1 MQGKIIKGIGGFY
14 YVHDGIG
21 KVYECRAKGI
31 FRNRGIKPLVGDD
44 VEISVL
50 DEEKATGNLDEILPR
65 KNRLIR
71 PAVSNV
77 DQAVVVFAITDP
89 MPNLNLLDRFLV
101 MMERQEVPVSICFNK
116 IDLVDAAE
124 QEKLRAIYEPA
135 GYPVHF
141 ISTYEKSGLEEF
153 HRLIIGKTTVLAGPS
168 GVGKSSIT
176 NFIQPE
182 AQMETGGISE
192 KIRRGKHTTRHSEL
206 FFVEEGTYMM
216 DTPGFSSLYIED
228 LEPEAL
234 KGFFPEFEAYED
246 ECRFLG
252 CVHIGERECGVKTA
266 VQEHKIGQSRY
277 DNYRLMYQEL
287 KEKLLKKG
295 YSFYSSTDT
304 EVAIKLV
311 DYYYKKYIVTYIEEK
326 VNEIKELGINVGEGK
341 VESEVKYEK
350 DWADTWK
357 QYYKPVLVGERIVV
371 KPIWEEYEP
380 KGNELVVEL
389 DPGMAFG
396 TGTHETTRMC
406 IQALERYVN
415 EDATVFD
422 VGCGSGILTIA
433 AAKLGAKL
441 SVGVDLDP
449 VAVESSKEN
458 VTYNKLNNI
467 EILEGNL
474 VEVIDGKADVVVANI
489 LAEIICILTDDVKR
503 VLKDNGIFI
512 TSGII
517 HDRVEMVC
525 EKLEATGFEV
535 IEKNRDG
542 EWNCIVAKLK

>member
-44 VEISVL
+44 VEISIL

-65 KNRLIR
+65 KKRLIR

-206 FFVEEGTYMM
+206 FFVEESTYMM

-234 KGFFPEFEAYED
+234 KDFFPEFEAYED

-304 EVAIKLV
+304 EVAITTELQENTIVITFENFGNPIAEEKLKLIFEQFYRV
-311 DYYYKKYIVTYIEEK
+311 DTSRNTTSGGAGLGLAIAKHIVELHKGTIVAHSKDECIKFIVT
-326 VNEIKELGINVGEGK
+326 L
-341 VESEVKYEK
+341 
-350 DWADTWK
+350 
-357 QYYKPVLVGERIVV
+357 P
-371 KPIWEEYEP
+371 
-380 KGNELVVEL
+380 
-389 DPGMAFG
+389 
-396 TGTHETTRMC
+396 
-406 IQALERYVN
+406 
-415 EDATVFD
+415 
-422 VGCGSGILTIA
+422 
-433 AAKLGAKL
+433 L
-441 SVGVDLDP
+441 S
-449 VAVESSKEN
+449 
-458 VTYNKLNNI
+458 
-467 EILEGNL
+467 
-474 VEVIDGKADVVVANI
+474 
-489 LAEIICILTDDVKR
+489 
-503 VLKDNGIFI
+503 
-512 TSGII
+512 
-517 HDRVEMVC
+517 
-525 EKLEATGFEV
+525 
-535 IEKNRDG
+535 
-542 EWNCIVAKLK
+542 

>member
-206 FFVEEGTYMM
+206 FFVEESTYMM
-216 DTPGFSSLYIED
+216 DTPGFSSLYI
-228 LEPEAL
+228 
-234 KGFFPEFEAYED
+234 
-246 ECRFLG
+246 
-252 CVHIGERECGVKTA
+252 
-266 VQEHKIGQSRY
+266 
-277 DNYRLMYQEL
+277 
-287 KEKLLKKG
+287 
-295 YSFYSSTDT
+295 
-304 EVAIKLV
+304 
-311 DYYYKKYIVTYIEEK
+311 
-326 VNEIKELGINVGEGK
+326 
-341 VESEVKYEK
+341 
-350 DWADTWK
+350 
-357 QYYKPVLVGERIVV
+357 
-371 KPIWEEYEP
+371 
-380 KGNELVVEL
+380 
-389 DPGMAFG
+389 
-396 TGTHETTRMC
+396 
-406 IQALERYVN
+406 
-415 EDATVFD
+415 
-422 VGCGSGILTIA
+422 
-433 AAKLGAKL
+433 
-441 SVGVDLDP
+441 
-449 VAVESSKEN
+449 
-458 VTYNKLNNI
+458 
-467 EILEGNL
+467 
-474 VEVIDGKADVVVANI
+474 
-489 LAEIICILTDDVKR
+489 
-503 VLKDNGIFI
+503 
-512 TSGII
+512 
-517 HDRVEMVC
+517 
-525 EKLEATGFEV
+525 
-535 IEKNRDG
+535 
-542 EWNCIVAKLK
+542 

>member
-206 FFVEEGTYMM
+206 FFVEESTYMM
-216 DTPGFSSLYIED
+216 DTPGFSSLYVNDFEK
-228 LEPEAL
+228 EQL
-234 KGFFPEFEAYED
+234 KYYFPEFGPYEGL
-246 ECRFLG
+246 CRFSG
-252 CVHIGERECGVKTA
+252 CDHVHEPDCAVKQA
-266 VQEHKIGQSRY
+266 AE
-277 DNYRLMYQEL
+277 
-287 KEKLLKKG
+287 
-295 YSFYSSTDT
+295 
-304 EVAIKLV
+304 
-311 DYYYKKYIVTYIEEK
+311 
-326 VNEIKELGINVGEGK
+326 EGK
-341 VESEVKYEK
+341 IHEIRYNDYVAMYRELQEK
-350 DWADTWK
+350 
-357 QYYKPVLVGERIVV
+357 R
-371 KPIWEEYEP
+371 
-380 KGNELVVEL
+380 
-389 DPGMAFG
+389 
-396 TGTHETTRMC
+396 
-406 IQALERYVN
+406 RY
-415 EDATVFD
+415 
-422 VGCGSGILTIA
+422 
-433 AAKLGAKL
+433 
-441 SVGVDLDP
+441 
-449 VAVESSKEN
+449 
-458 VTYNKLNNI
+458 
-467 EILEGNL
+467 
-474 VEVIDGKADVVVANI
+474 
-489 LAEIICILTDDVKR
+489 
-503 VLKDNGIFI
+503 
-512 TSGII
+512 
-517 HDRVEMVC
+517 
-525 EKLEATGFEV
+525 
-535 IEKNRDG
+535 
-542 EWNCIVAKLK
+542 